1 MRVFVAGATGVLGRK
16 AAGLLVEAG
25 HEVRGTARGP
35 AKAELL
41 RNLGAEPVSVDLFD
55 GAAVRRA
62 LEGSE
67 AVLHL
72 ATKIPPIMKMR
83 SRKNWAENDR
93 LRREG
98 TKNLVDG
105 AIAAGAHAFI
115 AESVTFIYR
124 DAGDRWIDESAPTH
138 SPWAALDSTFDLER
152 EALRFADHGR
162 AVVLRFGLFY
172 SPEAQSTQDS
182 LRMMRR
188 RMFGVMG
195 DGANYF
201 SSVHVDDAAA
211 AVVAALGAP
220 TGVYNVVEDEPVTQL
235 EYAATFA
242 GAFGAPKP
250 RRFPRWLGRIVIG
263 GPANYI
269 LQSQRVS
276 NRKFKETT
284 GWSPQYPSVRE
295 GFRQAAEVLGALP

>member
-16 AAGLLVEAG
+16 ATGLLAEAG
-25 HEVRGTARGP
+25 HEVHGTARGP
-35 AKAELL
+35 AKQEIL

-55 GAAVRRA
+55 GAAVRQA

-72 ATKIPPIMKMR
+72 ATKIPSIMKMR
-83 SRKNWAENDR
+83 SQKNWAENDR

-105 AIAAGAHAFI
+105 AIAAGAQVFI
-115 AESVTFIYR
+115 AESVTFIYQ
-124 DAGDRWIDESAPTH
+124 DAGDRWIDESCPTH
-138 SPWAALDSTFDLER
+138 SPWVALGSTFDLER

-182 LRMMRR
+182 VRMMRR
-188 RMFGVMG
+188 RMFGVLG

-211 AVVAALGAP
+211 AVVAALDAP
-220 TGVYNVVEDEPVTQL
+220 TGVYNVVEDDPATQL
-235 EYAATFA
+235 EYATALAESFA
-242 GAFGAPKP
+242 APKP
-250 RRFPRWLGRIVIG
+250 RRFPRWLAGIVLG
-263 GPANYI
+263 GPAKYI

-276 NRKFKETT
+276 NRKFKEAT
-284 GWSPQYPSVRE
+284 GWSPRYPSVRE
-295 GFRQAAEVLGALP
+295 GFRQAAAVLGARP